1 MVTVKILAS
10 FVQNFRKMI
19 KAGDK
24 VRFLN
29 AVGGGVVKS
38 VINKTMVNVEDYD
51 GFEIPPLIS
60 ELVVV
65 DDTLSMNAE
74 KRQAGI
80 RANEKKEKEE
90 LPVKKELPK
99 AEPKIISGK
108 DAPDCYFAFVP
119 QNELNPVAGE
129 LKVYLVNNSN
139 NFVLYNYSH
148 LKNKMYRSV
157 ESGKMNPNSKRYL
170 ESFSRMDLNELPD
183 FQFQLVFFRE
193 ESFKLEAPVVKS
205 LRLNP
210 VKFYRENSYEKTRY
224 FAQNAMAISLLGP
237 DMESEVAQLSEAGLA
252 EAILEKEKPKT
263 VVSKKIASPDLVEID
278 LHIHEL
284 LEDTRGL
291 TNHEMLEVQLGR
303 FRNELETAISN
314 GTKRIVFI
322 HGIGNG
328 TLKQELRQE
337 LTTKYKKYYFQ
348 DASFKEYGYGATM
361 VILKT
366 A

>member
-1 MVTVKILAS
+1 
-10 FVQNFRKMI
+10 MI

-51 GFEIPPLIS
+51 GFEVPTLIS

-65 DDTLSMNAE
+65 DDSLSMNSE
-74 KRQAGI
+74 KRHAKI
-80 RANEKKEKEE
+80 RADEKVKEE
-90 LPVKKELPK
+90 QPVVTEQPK
-99 AEPKIISGK
+99 AEPKYVAGK
-108 DAPDCYFAFVP
+108 DTPDCSLAFVP
-119 QNELNPVAGE
+119 QNESKPVDGE

-148 LKNKMYRSV
+148 LKNKVYRSV

-170 ESFSRMDLNELPD
+170 ESFTRMDLNELPD
-183 FQFQLVFFRE
+183 LQFQLLFFRE
-193 ESFKLEAPVVKS
+193 ESAKLETPVVKS

-210 VKFYRENSYEKTRY
+210 VKFYRQNSYEKTKF
-224 FAQNAMAISLLGP
+224 FAQNVLIFSLLEP
-237 DMESEVAQLSEAGLA
+237 DMETELA
-252 EAILEKEKPKT
+252 KLTEPEITNILLEKDEPKVVVKKT
-263 VVSKKIASPDLVEID
+263 VSPDLVEVD

-291 TNHEMLEVQLGR
+291 ANHEMLEVQLGR
-303 FRNELETAISN
+303 FRNELETAIAN
-314 GTKRIVFI
+314 GTRRIVFI

-328 TLKQELRQE
+328 TLKQELRKE
-337 LTTKYKKYYFQ
+337 LSTKYKKYYFQ

-361 VILKT
+361 VILKGN
-366 A
+366 

>member
-1 MVTVKILAS
+1 M
-10 FVQNFRKMI
+10 

-51 GFEIPPLIS
+51 GFEVPTLIS

-65 DDTLSMNAE
+65 DDSLSMNAE
-74 KRQAGI
+74 KRFARI
-80 RANEKKEKEE
+80 RANEKKEEQPEIKEQ
-90 LPVKKELPK
+90 PK
-99 AEPKIISGK
+99 AEPKYIAGK
-108 DAPDCYFAFVP
+108 DSPDCYLAFVP
-119 QNELNPVAGE
+119 QNEANPVDGE

-148 LKNKMYRSV
+148 LKNKVYRSV

-170 ESFSRMDLNELPD
+170 ESFTRMDLNELPD
-183 FQFQLVFFRE
+183 FQFQLIFFLE
-193 ESFKLEAPVVKS
+193 ESPKLESPVIKN

-210 VKFYRENSYEKTRY
+210 VKFYRQNSYEKTRY
-224 FAQNAMAISLLGP
+224 FAQNAIVISLLEA
-237 DMESEVAQLSEAGLA
+237 DMESEVAKLTETEVAKVV
-252 EAILEKEKPKT
+252 LEKDEPKVVVKRT
-263 VVSKKIASPDLVEID
+263 VSPDLVEID

-291 TNHEMLEVQLGR
+291 SNHEMLEVQLGR
-303 FRNELETAISN
+303 FRNELETAIAN

-337 LTTKYKKYYFQ
+337 LSTKFKKYYFQ

-361 VILKT
+361 VILKN

>member
-1 MVTVKILAS
+1 
-10 FVQNFRKMI
+10 MI

-51 GFEIPPLIS
+51 GFEVPTLIS

-65 DDTLSMNAE
+65 DDSLSMNAE
-74 KRQAGI
+74 KRHARI
-80 RANEKKEKEE
+80 RANDKKEEQPEIKEQ
-90 LPVKKELPK
+90 PK
-99 AEPKIISGK
+99 AEPKYIAGK
-108 DAPDCYFAFVP
+108 DTPDCYLAFVP
-119 QNELNPVAGE
+119 QNEANPVDGE

-148 LKNKMYRSV
+148 LKNKVYRSV

-170 ESFSRMDLNELPD
+170 ESFTRMDLNELPD
-183 FQFQLVFFRE
+183 FQFQLIFFLE
-193 ESFKLEAPVVKS
+193 ESPKLESPVVKS

-210 VKFYRENSYEKTRY
+210 VKFYRQNSYEKTKY
-224 FAQNAMAISLLGP
+224 FTQSAMTISLLEP
-237 DMESEVAQLSEAGLA
+237 DMEAEVAKLTETEVAKVVQ
-252 EAILEKEKPKT
+252 EKDEPKVMVKRT
-263 VVSKKIASPDLVEID
+263 VTPELVEID

-291 TNHEMLEVQLGR
+291 SNHEMLEVQLGR
-303 FRNELETAISN
+303 FRNELETAIGN
-314 GTKRIVFI
+314 GTRRIVFI

-328 TLKQELRQE
+328 TLKQELRKE
-337 LTTKYKKYYFQ
+337 LSTKYKKYYFQ

-361 VILKT
+361 VILKN

>member
-1 MVTVKILAS
+1 
-10 FVQNFRKMI
+10 MI

-38 VINKTMVNVEDYD
+38 VINKTMVSVEDYD
-51 GFEIPPLIS
+51 GFEVPTLIS

-65 DDTLSMNAE
+65 DDTQSMNAE
-74 KRQAGI
+74 KRFARI
-80 RANEKKEKEE
+80 RANEKEVAKPE
-90 LPVKKELPK
+90 KKEQPK
-99 AEPKIISGK
+99 VEPKYISGK
-108 DAPDCYFAFVP
+108 DTPDCYFAFVP
-119 QNELNPVAGE
+119 QNEENFVDGE

-139 NFVLYNYSH
+139 NFLLYNYSH

-170 ESFSRMDLNELPD
+170 ESFTRLDLNELPD
-183 FQFQLVFFRE
+183 FQFQLLFFRE
-193 ESFKLEAPVVKS
+193 ESFKLEAPIVKS
-205 LRLNP
+205 FRLNP
-210 VKFYRENSYEKTRY
+210 VKFYRQNSYEKTK
-224 FAQNAMAISLLGP
+224 FFTQSAIIFSLLEP
-237 DMESEVAQLSEAGLA
+237 DLENELAKLSEPELTKIIA
-252 EAILEKEKPKT
+252 EKEEPKT
-263 VVSKKIASPDLVEID
+263 EQPKKVASPDLVEID

-291 TNHEMLEVQLGR
+291 ANHEMLEVQLGR
-303 FRNELETAISN
+303 FRNELDTAIAN
-314 GTKRIVFI
+314 GTRRIVFI

-328 TLKQELRQE
+328 TLKQELRKE
-337 LTTKYKKYYFQ
+337 LGTKYKKYYFQ

-361 VILKT
+361 VILKN

>member
-1 MVTVKILAS
+1 M
-10 FVQNFRKMI
+10 

-51 GFEIPPLIS
+51 GFEVPTLIS

-65 DDTLSMNAE
+65 DDSLSMNTE
-74 KRQAGI
+74 KRFARI
-80 RANEKKEKEE
+80 RANEKKEEQPEIKEQ
-90 LPVKKELPK
+90 PK
-99 AEPKIISGK
+99 AEPKYIAGK
-108 DAPDCYFAFVP
+108 DSPDCYLAFVP
-119 QNELNPVAGE
+119 QNEANPVDGE

-148 LKNKMYRSV
+148 LKNKVYRSV

-170 ESFSRMDLNELPD
+170 ESFTRMDLNELPD
-183 FQFQLVFFRE
+183 FQFQLVFFLE
-193 ESFKLEAPVVKS
+193 ESPKLESPVVKS

-210 VKFYRENSYEKTRY
+210 VKFYRQNSYEKTKY
-224 FAQNAMAISLLGP
+224 FTQNAMVISLLETELETEVEKLT
-237 DMESEVAQLSEAGLA
+237 ESEVAKVIQ
-252 EAILEKEKPKT
+252 EKDEPKVVVKRT
-263 VVSKKIASPDLVEID
+263 VSPELVEID

-291 TNHEMLEVQLGR
+291 SNHEMLEVQLGR
-303 FRNELETAISN
+303 FRNELETAIGN

-328 TLKQELRQE
+328 TLKQELRKE
-337 LTTKYKKYYFQ
+337 LSTKYKKYYFQ

-361 VILKT
+361 VILKN

>member
-1 MVTVKILAS
+1 
-10 FVQNFRKMI
+10 MI

-29 AVGGGVVKS
+29 AVGGGIVKS
-38 VINKTMVNVEDYD
+38 VISKTMVSVEDYD
-51 GFEIPPLIS
+51 GFEVPTLIS

-65 DDTLSMNAE
+65 DDALSMNAE
-74 KRQAGI
+74 KRHARI
-80 RANEKKEKEE
+80 RENEKKKE
-90 LPVKKELPK
+90 PVEKKEQPK
-99 AEPKIISGK
+99 AEPKYIAGK
-108 DAPDCYFAFVP
+108 DSPDCYLAFVP
-119 QNELNPVAGE
+119 QNEANPVDGE

-148 LKNKMYRSV
+148 LKNKIYRSV

-170 ESFSRMDLNELPD
+170 ESFTRMDLNDLPD
-183 FQFQLVFFRE
+183 FQFQLFFFLE
-193 ESFKLEAPVVKS
+193 ESAKLESPVVKS

-210 VKFYRENSYEKTRY
+210 VKFYRENSYEKTKY
-224 FAQNAMAISLLGP
+224 FAGNAVVISLLEP
-237 DMESEVAQLSEAGLA
+237 DMETELAKLTETEVAKVVQ
-252 EAILEKEKPKT
+252 EKDEPKVVVKRT
-263 VVSKKIASPDLVEID
+263 VSPDLVEID

-303 FRNELETAISN
+303 FRNELETAIAN
-314 GTKRIVFI
+314 GTRRIVFI

-328 TLKQELRQE
+328 TLKQELRKE
-337 LTTKYKKYYFQ
+337 LSTKFKKYYFQ

-361 VILKT
+361 VILKN

>member
-1 MVTVKILAS
+1 
-10 FVQNFRKMI
+10 MI
-19 KAGDK
+19 KTGDK

-38 VINKTMVNVEDYD
+38 VINKTMVSVEDND
-51 GFEIPPLIS
+51 GFEVPTPIS

-65 DDTLSMNAE
+65 DDSVSMDPE
-74 KRQAGI
+74 R
-80 RANEKKEKEE
+80 RTSRPRTPEKKEEQVVVKEQ
-90 LPVKKELPK
+90 PK
-99 AEPKIISGK
+99 AEPKYVAGK
-108 DAPDCYFAFVP
+108 DTPVCFLAFVP
-119 QNELNPVAGE
+119 QNEANPVEGE
-129 LKVYLVNNSN
+129 LKVYLVNDSN
-139 NFVLYNYSH
+139 NFMLYNYSH

-157 ESGKMNPNSKRYL
+157 ESGKMNPNSKRYM
-170 ESFSRMDLNELPD
+170 ESFSRFDLNELPE
-183 FQFQLVFFRE
+183 FQFQLLFFRE
-193 ESFKLEAPVVKS
+193 ESPNMESPVVKS

-210 VKFYRENSYEKTRY
+210 VKFYRQNSYEKTKY
-224 FAQNAMAISLLGP
+224 FVQNTIIFSLLEQ
-237 DMESEVAQLSEAGLA
+237 DMDAEMAKLTEPELTKMVSEKDES
-252 EAILEKEKPKT
+252 K
-263 VVSKKIASPDLVEID
+263 VVVKRIVSPELVEID

-284 LEDTRGL
+284 LEDIRGL
-291 TNHEMLEVQLGR
+291 SNHEMLEVQMGR
-303 FRNELETAISN
+303 FRNELDTAIEN

-361 VILKT
+361 VILRN